1 MTSVGAVVLAGGRSR
16 RFGTDKATAVV
27 GGSPLL
33 RRVLDTAAPLV
44 DEVLVVGP
52 WAPPGFARTLEPVR
66 FEGPLAGLAWGL
78 ATIRT
83 GHALALGC
91 DHPFLAPG
99 LLGHLLACRR
109 DADAV
114 VARGPNGPEPLVGVY
129 DTALAS
135 VASELT
141 DAGERRL
148 AALLEHCSVEWVD
161 EDRWRDLDPEGLS
174 FLDVDWPEDVDR
186 IEARLRS
193 GPEVPWQP

>member
-16 RFGTDKATAVV
+16 RFGTDKATARV

-33 RRVLDTAAPLV
+33 CRVLDVAAPLV

-66 FEGPLAGLAWGL
+66 YEGPLAGLAWGL
-78 ATIRT
+78 GAIGT

-91 DHPFLAPG
+91 DHPLLVPG
-99 LLGHLLACRR
+99 LLGHLLARR
-109 DADAV
+109 READAV
-114 VARGPNGPEPLVGVY
+114 VTRGPNGPEPLVGVY
-129 DTALAS
+129 DTGLAS

-141 DAGERRL
+141 DSGERRL
-148 AALLEHCSVEWVD
+148 GALLEHCSVAWVG
-161 EDRWRDLDPEGLS
+161 EEHWRGFDPEGRS

-186 IEARLRS
+186 IEALARS
-193 GPEVPWQP
+193 LSEVPWGP